1 MASNGE
7 SDASTVGCLLIIGAA
22 CGCLGVFFALS
33 QHEPR
38 WFWALPVAALILWGV
53 FAIHKGAIGPKDE
66 LEAQLVHTRFENVR
80 LAESNENLNQVLSK
94 YKSSESSESIVKG
107 YLGRET
113 EKKLTELKR
122 TLEWQANALKDGQDK
137 LSEQIK
143 EHQGASIAMVQE
155 RRELYSLQ
163 GKVMSQLEEFWLKCW
178 DERSAGFPALASKA
192 ADAWLATWELEIR
205 RLIPRASST
214 AFEMRRKLSKEIRK
228 LKESEAI
235 HRDLVNYYESLF
247 PWIEEF
253 RDEQA
258 LTEITDAEGGSDDGV
273 RPAWVN
279 EDEWRGL
286 DDTQRSQLA
295 LDRYNSRHKAKWEIG
310 REYER
315 FCGYLLEEKGWTV
328 EYHGAL
334 RGIDDLGRDL
344 LARKAGRALVVQCK
358 YWAERKEIHE
368 KHVFQ
373 TYGTMVALRL
383 DEPETKVEGWL
394 ATSTRLSERANRFA
408 KVLEIGVQEN
418 LKIGTFPRIK
428 CNATSMIYHLPF
440 DQKYD
445 EIIMKPGTKSFYS
458 TTAAEALSAGYRR
471 AKRWM
476 G

>member
-1 MASNGE
+1 MSSNGE

-22 CGCLGVFFALS
+22 GGCLGVFLALS
-33 QHEPR
+33 QHEPK

-53 FAIHKGAIGPKDE
+53 FVIHKEAIGPKDE
-66 LEAQLVHTRFENVR
+66 LEAQLARARFENIK
-80 LAESNENLNQVLSK
+80 LSETNEKLNQALSE
-94 YKSSESSESIVKG
+94 YKSSESSEAVLKG
-107 YLGRET
+107 YYGRER
-113 EKKLTELKR
+113 EKLNELKQ
-122 TLEWQANALKDGQDK
+122 TLEWQANALKDREDK
-137 LSEQIK
+137 LREQIE
-143 EHQGASIAMVQE
+143 EHRGNSTSLAQE
-155 RRELYSLQ
+155 RLELHALQ
-163 GKVMSQLEEFWLKCW
+163 GKAMSELEEFWLKCW
-178 DERSAGFPALASKA
+178 DERSAGFPDMASKA

-214 AFEMRRKLSKEIRK
+214 ALEMRRKLSKEIRE

-235 HRDLVNYYESLF
+235 HRNLVEYYESLF

-253 RDEQA
+253 RDEPA
-258 LTEITDAEGGSDDGV
+258 LAEIADAEGGSDDGV

-295 LDRYNSRHKAKWEIG
+295 LDKYILQHKAKWEIG

-315 FCGYLLEEKGWTV
+315 FCGYLLEKKGWTV
-328 EYHGAL
+328 EYHGAV

-373 TYGTMVALRL
+373 TYGTMIALRL

-394 ATSTRLSERANRFA
+394 ATSTRLSERANKFA
-408 KVLEIGVQEN
+408 KALEIGVHEN
-418 LKIGTFPRIK
+418 FRIGPFPRIK
-428 CNATSMIYHLPF
+428 CNANSMIYHLPF

-445 EIIMKPGTKSFYS
+445 QIVMKPGTKSFYAM
-458 TTAAEALSAGYRR
+458 TAAEAVSAGYRR
-471 AKRWM
+471 AKRWV